1 MRAAKVLDQY
11 VALLESVE
19 YGTGSRHPEQDEVG
33 VAGIRRHPRNR
44 PQSRHQPRA
53 FRLDPRG
60 LTGKDLKE
68 VSLKDFAGK
77 RKVLNIVP
85 SLDTPVC
92 QASTRKFNEKAGS
105 LANTVV
111 LVVSGDLPFAMKRF
125 CEAEGL
131 NNVVTL
137 SSFRGRDFHAKYGVD
152 ITDGPLKGLTAR
164 AVVVVDENNK
174 VTYSQL
180 VPEIKNEPDYDA
192 ALAALK

>member
-1 MRAAKVLDQY
+1 MSTVTLGGNP
-11 VALLESVE
+11 VN
-19 YGTGSRHPEQDEVG
+19 
-33 VAGIRRHPRNR
+33 VAGIFPS
-44 PQSRHQPRA
+44 PGAGAPDFS
-53 FRLDPRG
+53 
-60 LTGKDLKE
+60 LTGKDLKD

-85 SLDTPVC
+85 SLDTPTC
-92 QASTRKFNEKAGS
+92 AKSTRVFNEKAGAMHNS
-105 LANTVV
+105 VV
-111 LVVSGDLPFAMKRF
+111 LVVSADLPFAMKRF

-137 SSFRGRDFHAKYGVD
+137 STMRGRDFHAKYGVD

-164 AVVVVDENNK
+164 AVIVLDENNK

-180 VPEIKNEPDYDA
+180 VPEIKNEPDYDS